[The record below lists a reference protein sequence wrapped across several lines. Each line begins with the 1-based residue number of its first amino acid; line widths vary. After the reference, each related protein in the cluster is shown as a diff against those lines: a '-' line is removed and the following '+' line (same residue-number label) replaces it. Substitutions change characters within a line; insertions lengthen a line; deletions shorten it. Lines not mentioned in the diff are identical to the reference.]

1 MGIEQLHADIKS
13 HIADDPSG
21 VAGLQAASSGLP
33 SCWSINAAGLL
44 RYDEHIWVP
53 LVTSDKLDTLRV
65 RVLQHLHDHILAGHF
80 GQNRTLA
87 IVRHE
92 YTWLEL
98 RTFVQDY
105 CKSCITCRHN
115 KAPQH

>member
-1 MGIEQLHADIKS
+1 MDIEQLHADIKS

-21 VAGLQAASSGLP
+21 VASLQATSSGLP
-33 SCWSINAAGLL
+33 SRWSIDAAGLL
-44 RYDEHIWVP
+44 RYDERIWVP
-53 LVTSDKLDTLRV
+53 LVTGVELDILRV

-87 IVRHE
+87 IVRRE
-92 YTWLEL
+92 YTWPEL

-105 CKSCITCRHN
+105 CKSCITCRRN
-115 KAPQH
+115 MAP